1 VRLLITVILRFIQPH
16 MPLLPLEPMGQL
28 RHGVTQILAVHHPL
42 VVVIPRFIQP
52 REPLLPLKLK
62 GVVVGV
68 I

>member
-1 VRLLITVILRFIQPH
+1 

-28 RHGVTQILAVHHPL
+28 RRGVTQILAVHLPL

-62 GVVVGV
+62 IHLSKAVWFNV
-68 I
+68 IFACNGID